1 MSPPSPTRRLIA
13 IENVRLFD
21 EVQARTRETQES
33 LEYQTAISEVL
44 EVISRSPSDIQ
55 PVLDTIA
62 ETAQRLCQ
70 SEHAYIMRLDRG
82 RYYPAAAKDARAER
96 IQYLRENPVAA
107 DRGSVCGRV
116 ALERRTIHVTDALA
130 DPDYALSMAAT
141 RAIARF
147 SACRCCATG

>member
-1 MSPPSPTRRLIA
+1 MQRKTVRPFTDKQVELVTTFADQAVIA

-82 RYYPAAAKDARAER
+82 RYYPAAARTRGRSESSTSGNIR
-96 IQYLRENPVAA
+96 LPWIAA
-107 DRGSVCGRV
+107 PCAAASGSSGGRSTS
-116 ALERRTIHVTDALA
+116 RTPSPTLTI
-130 DPDYALSMAAT
+130 P
-141 RAIARF
+141 
-147 SACRCCATG
+147 